1 MHNRFL
7 DLTFRVVYHT
17 IDSRRRCITSSCYLC
32 FKGVIFDQVWNNKIT
47 AEYGSTKVYF
57 LSLEDMIKKAAARAK
72 DLEDLKYLENTKD
85 NQ

>member
-1 MHNRFL
+1 
-7 DLTFRVVYHT
+7 
-17 IDSRRRCITSSCYLC
+17 
-32 FKGVIFDQVWNNKIT
+32 VIFDQVWNNKIT